1 MDKILE
7 YVVGDGL
14 VMIPALFVI
23 GMIIKNT
30 TYVRNELIPLI
41 LLGISLVLTPLLLG
55 GFDATNIVQA
65 ILVTGAAVLIDQTAK
80 QVGYIKIG
88 DKGNQD
94 SPDKDDQ
101 ENNV

>member
-65 ILVTGAAVLIDQTAK
+65 ILVTGAAVLVDQTAK
-80 QVGYIKIG
+80 QVGYIKAG
-88 DKGNQD
+88 DRANV
-94 SPDKDDQ
+94 DKDDQ
-101 ENNV
+101 ENNL

>member
-1 MDKILE
+1 MDQILE

-30 TYVRNELIPLI
+30 AYVRNELIPLF

-55 GFDATNIVQA
+55 GYDATNVVQA
-65 ILVTGAAVLIDQTAK
+65 ILVTGAAVLVDQTAK
-80 QVGYIKIG
+80 QVGYIKAG
-88 DKGNQD
+88 DKGTQD
-94 SPDKDDQ
+94 GLDKDDQ

>member
-1 MDKILE
+1 MDQILE

-30 TYVRNELIPLI
+30 AYVRNELIPLI

-55 GFDATNIVQA
+55 GYDATNIVQA
-65 ILVTGAAVLIDQTAK
+65 ILVTGAAVLVDQTAK
-80 QVGYIKIG
+80 QVGYIKVG
-88 DKGNQD
+88 DKGTQD
-94 SPDKDDQ
+94 GLDKDDQ
-101 ENNV
+101 ENNL